1 LKKNVESLV
10 GDQIFD
16 RFGLAFLASVGARSQ
31 LVWILSD
38 LGEFTEAAIHGT
50 EVVRIAEVANHP
62 FSLNTAYLAVGYL
75 HLKKGAINNSI
86 AVLERSLEICRTWS
100 FHQNI
105 PRVAAAL
112 GCAYAAAGRVG
123 EALPLLDL
131 VKARARQPVTLV
143 HLDQGYLLIGKL
155 GEALSLASEAL
166 DLSRRHG
173 ERSYEALTL
182 YVLGEVALYANP
194 LDVDKAEVHYHEAM
208 ALADGLK
215 MRPLV
220 AHCHVGLG
228 KLYRRIDD
236 QQQAKAHLTDGVAMM
251 RKMEMGLWLER
262 AEAELKE
269 LQ

>member
-1 LKKNVESLV
+1 M
-10 GDQIFD
+10 
-16 RFGLAFLASVGARSQ
+16 
-31 LVWILSD
+31 
-38 LGEFTEAAIHGT
+38 
-50 EVVRIAEVANHP
+50 VRIAEVANHP
-62 FSLNTAYLAVGYL
+62 FSLTTAYLAVGYL
-75 HLKKGAINNSI
+75 HFKKGAINNSI
-86 AVLERSLEICRTWS
+86 AVLERSLELCRTWS
-100 FHQNI
+100 IHQNI

-112 GCAYAAAGRVG
+112 GCAYAAGGRVG

-131 VKARARQPVTLV
+131 ANVRARHPVTLV
-143 HLDQGYLLIGKL
+143 QLDQGYLLIGKL
-155 GEALSLASEAL
+155 GEALSLASGAL

-182 YVLGEVALYANP
+182 YVLGEIALYANP
-194 LDVDKAEVHYHEAM
+194 LDVDKAKDHYHQAM

-228 KLYRRIDD
+228 KLYRRTNN

-251 RKMEMGLWLER
+251 REMEMGLWLER

-269 LQ
+269 LG